1 MTNPRRILKAS
12 ARRSWDCLSH
22 AKPSGVG
29 ISQGAGTR
37 IQAKSRG
44 NPRVESSAEVRQEGR
59 TAHRPGLRRKA
70 WSRND
75 QGAGKKTC
83 NRWETGGMPPRLLQ
97 DRPSRYKI
105 AMQRRMTAFVVVI
118 LAVFTVLV
126 WTGWMAWKAA
136 DQIASQLSRERM
148 LTFRLGDTFGA
159 DLHELRSHFRRYEAT
174 RDEIHWTRFSEDARR
189 LDARLMEESRL
200 VLRSEGE
207 VMSSLRTNLNEYVGA
222 SWLVHSQIRSGAARD
237 DLARSFAQLGDL
249 ASELAADLRQ
259 LVALR
264 QMVLEENLMAAR
276 LRFSRLVTVAAT
288 SFWIA
293 VALILVLAIIVWRGL
308 VRDLQRRLMASE
320 DVARRN
326 EKLAALGILA
336 AGLAHEVRNP
346 LTAIKARLFIQ
357 QRGLPPHSPALEDAR
372 IIDREINRLEGT
384 VRTVLAFA
392 RPIPPEARRRR
403 SCTGAGSCP
412 ATGACRL
419 HPPRHPDS
427 FGLRR
432 PDGHAG
438 GRRPGPPS
446 GPQPCPQCCRGRRQ
460 GWQHPPPCP
469 PDNAMVG

>member
-1 MTNPRRILKAS
+1 
-12 ARRSWDCLSH
+12 
-22 AKPSGVG
+22 
-29 ISQGAGTR
+29 
-37 IQAKSRG
+37 
-44 NPRVESSAEVRQEGR
+44 
-59 TAHRPGLRRKA
+59 
-70 WSRND
+70 
-75 QGAGKKTC
+75 
-83 NRWETGGMPPRLLQ
+83 MPPRLLQ

-392 RPIPPEARRRR
+392 RPIPPEPVAVDPARVLDHVRQLVLAD
-403 SCTGAGSCP
+403 CTRQDIRIHLDCGAPMAMRVDAAQVHQVVLNLVRNAVEAAGR
-412 ATGACRL
+412 GGNI
-419 HPPRHPDS
+419 H
-427 FGLRR
+427 LRAR
-432 PDGHAG
+432 PTTRWLGD
-438 GRRPGPPS
+438 RVRPGVLIEVEDDGPGIPPS
-446 GPQPCPQCCRGRRQ
+446 VQERIFDPFFTTKPEGTGLGLAISARIVEGNGGLIEFASKAGRGTLFSVVL
-460 GWQHPPPCP
+460 PSV
-469 PDNAMVG
+469 A